1 MATKFFQAGYRAPA
15 TGKDYEPPGSPP
27 GVPRVTAQSPE
38 LRAATIRLLVIP
50 FTVYT
55 AWLLEIFLLG
65 GSLDLFR
72 RFDPPLLF
80 LFTLVA
86 CILTGTI
93 VPLLCVRTAFVS
105 GTINLFQIGF
115 RSVRRTITACTL
127 TGIICY
133 GAVIL
138 LNPYGTDRFAFV
150 HAFLFLLPGAIAS
163 VMICWVLAGT
173 HVQAFV
179 RGGGMVVS
187 ISVGIMVTALLFGMT
202 TFAYFPAAIR
212 QDIFFSFVS
221 IGIIAAVFFF
231 AVRDVYSTSLVVG
244 VCSVFA
250 IADHISLQYLQDTV
264 YIWMNAILA
273 IGVLAGIHLYLSR
286 NYVTLEI
293 PRQ

>member
-1 MATKFFQAGYRAPA
+1 VA
-15 TGKDYEPPGSPP
+15 
-27 GVPRVTAQSPE
+27 AQSPV
-38 LRAATIRLLVIP
+38 LRPATIRLLVIP
-50 FTVYT
+50 FTVYI
-55 AWLLEIFLLG
+55 AWLLEIFLLE
-65 GSLDLFR
+65 GSLDLFY

-80 LFTLVA
+80 VYTLIA
-86 CILTGTI
+86 CILTGII

-105 GTINLFQIGF
+105 GTVNLFQIGF
-115 RSVRRTITACTL
+115 RSLRRTIIACTL

-133 GAVIL
+133 GAVIF
-138 LNPYGTDRFAFV
+138 LNPFGTDRFAFA
-150 HAFLFLLPGAIAS
+150 HALLFFLPGAIAS

-179 RGGGMVVS
+179 RGGGMVIS
-187 ISVGIMVTALLFGMT
+187 ISAGIMVTALLFGMT

-212 QDIFFSFVS
+212 QDIFFSLVS
-221 IGIIAAVFFF
+221 TGIIGAFFFF

-250 IADHISLQYLQDTV
+250 MSDRISLHYLQDPV
-264 YIWMNAILA
+264 YIWINAILA

-293 PRQ
+293 PQQ